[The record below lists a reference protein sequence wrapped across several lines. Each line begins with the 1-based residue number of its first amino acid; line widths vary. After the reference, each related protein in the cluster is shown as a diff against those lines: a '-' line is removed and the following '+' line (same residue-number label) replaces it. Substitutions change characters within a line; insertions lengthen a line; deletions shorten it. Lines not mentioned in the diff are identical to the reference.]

1 MNKVIYLKSLVKNFK
16 PKTETF
22 PKDMLKAL
30 EALGVDLV
38 ENKKPKDLQGDKHAG
53 RNFILDHTEEFLNHV
68 VDYSLA
74 DKFKEI
80 LYPRKKTKSQ
90 IIYKS
95 KIHIFVE
102 LFCGVFL

>member
-22 PKDMLKAL
+22 PKEIVL
-30 EALGVDLV
+30 ELEKMGIDLIPT
-38 ENKKPKDLQGDKHAG
+38 KKPKDLQADKHAG
-53 RNFILDHTEEFLNHV
+53 RTFILDHTEEFLNHV

-80 LYPRKKTKSQ
+80 LDPRKNL
-90 IIYKS
+90 I
-95 KIHIFVE
+95 
-102 LFCGVFL
+102 